1 MKNQPMHVRGKEDYE
16 LLFPPE
22 ERILEESLRR
32 EAERNSHQENVM
44 NRVVYDSVD
53 SNPFNPVLPSL
64 NASLRPPRITNF
76 RPSTLRRATTISH
89 WSLSRDLSQG
99 I

>member
-1 MKNQPMHVRGKEDYE
+1 LTYRGTDQLLMKNPPVHLRGKEDYE

-44 NRVVYDSVD
+44 NRVVYDSID
-53 SNPFNPVLPSL
+53 ANPYNPVLL
-64 NASLRPPRITNF
+64 KI
-76 RPSTLRRATTISH
+76 
-89 WSLSRDLSQG
+89 
-99 I
+99 